1 MAIANSE
8 KKTRECCDENWVCFH
23 DNIGGE
29 RECPR
34 PFLLF
39 DPKDGKL
46 IIADDYEVS
55 NDLTARDFG
64 LSQDDALKLAH
75 ALQHYAENGT
85 PSKKLSV
92 DGYDIEQ
99 ALKTYGWVPSR
110 TFVEN

>member
-1 MAIANSE
+1 M
-8 KKTRECCDENWVCFH
+8 
-23 DNIGGE
+23 
-29 RECPR
+29 
-34 PFLLF
+34 LF

-85 PSKKLSV
+85 PSEKLSV
-92 DGYDIEQ
+92 DADDVEQ
-99 ALKTYGWVPSR
+99 AIRQEWTVAAQRRR
-110 TFVEN
+110 TR